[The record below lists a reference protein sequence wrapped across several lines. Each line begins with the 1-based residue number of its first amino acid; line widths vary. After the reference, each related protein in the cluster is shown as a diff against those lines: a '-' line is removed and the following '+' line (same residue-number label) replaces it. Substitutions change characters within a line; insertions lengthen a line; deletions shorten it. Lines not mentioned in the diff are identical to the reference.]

1 MEYIDSKGATR
12 IADEFAGNEV
22 NEYRKSTTER
32 DLGNI
37 APEAKEAFN
46 RKPYGSYSVIGL
58 KKRPIV
64 RVQIHAPA

>member
-12 IADEFAGNEV
+12 IANQYVGNEV
-22 NEYRKSTTER
+22 NDYRSHTER

-46 RKPYGSYSVIGL
+46 RKPYGAYAAISF
-58 KKRPIV
+58 KQRPII
-64 RVQIHAPA
+64 RAQHA